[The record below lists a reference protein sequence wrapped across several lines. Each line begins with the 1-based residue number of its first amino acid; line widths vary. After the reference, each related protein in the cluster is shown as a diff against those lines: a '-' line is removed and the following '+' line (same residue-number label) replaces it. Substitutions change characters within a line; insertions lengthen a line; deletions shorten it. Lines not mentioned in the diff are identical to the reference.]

1 MHLLHLLLGLKD
13 LKNRSFLRQL
23 FYEIVLIMQ
32 NIIHCQLI
40 LLKIQFLTF
49 FDISSYNKYYDFSI
63 DRYSSILHT
72 RLFLNCSALKYYL

>member
-32 NIIHCQLI
+32 NIIHCQLV

-49 FDISSYNKYYDFSI
+49 LTFQVIISTMTFLLIDTLRSY
-63 DRYSSILHT
+63 ILVC
-72 RLFLNCSALKYYL
+72 FLIVLL